1 MENEMKQVELTAEE
15 FDAQLERM
23 REELGDE
30 EFNKEF
36 YNYVITH
43 MQDKPEM
50 EELVKVAKC
59 MYADDLTD
67 LCADVA
73 LEEVT
78 NPELS
83 EAIDYCIET
92 ESEEALNEVLNALAF
107 TMLIESPVLVVLYPS
122 EGKLIP
128 SYVTAD
134 GEVEN
139 WMPIFTDN
147 SHIASVSGDALVRSM
162 PLGCA
167 MYIAQFDE
175 TVSGVV
181 INPWTQNIRLQDY
194 GVSSI
199 TKSVEEIR
207 RKVANGELDLMAE
220 NE

>member
-1 MENEMKQVELTAEE
+1 MENETKQVEFSAEE

-23 REELGDE
+23 RQKLGDE
-30 EFNKEF
+30 AFNKQF
-36 YNYVITH
+36 YDYVITH

-50 EELVKVAKC
+50 EELVKVAKA

-67 LCADVA
+67 LCVEIE
-73 LEEVT
+73 LEEVA

-83 EAIDYCIET
+83 EAIEYCIET
-92 ESEEALNEVLNALAF
+92 QSEESLNEVLNALAF
-107 TMLIESPVLVVLYPS
+107 TMLIESPVLVALY
-122 EGKLIP
+122 ERDGKLIP

-134 GEVEN
+134 GEEEN
-139 WMPIFTDN
+139 WMPIFTDSSN
-147 SHIASVSGDALVRSM
+147 SAAVSGDALVRSM
-162 PLGCA
+162 PLGCV

-181 INPWTQNIRLQDY
+181 IDPWTQNIRLQDY

-199 TKSVEEIR
+199 TKSVEDIR
-207 RKVANGELDLMAE
+207 RKIANGELDLMAE

>member
-1 MENEMKQVELTAEE
+1 MENEMKQVELSAEE

-30 EFNKEF
+30 AFNKQF
-36 YNYVITH
+36 YDYVINH
-43 MQDKPEM
+43 MKDKPEM

-67 LCADVA
+67 LCVDIE
-73 LEEVT
+73 LEEVA

-83 EAIDYCIET
+83 DAIAYCIET
-92 ESEEALNEVLNALAF
+92 QSEESLNEVLNALAF
-107 TMLIESPVLVVLYPS
+107 TMLIESPVLVALY
-122 EGKLIP
+122 ERDGKLIP

-134 GEVEN
+134 GEDEN
-139 WMPIFTDN
+139 WMPIFTDD
-147 SHIASVSGDALVRSM
+147 SQIAAVSGDALVRSM
-162 PLGCA
+162 PLGCV

-181 INPWTQNIRLQDY
+181 IDPWTQNIRLQDY

-207 RKVANGELDLMAE
+207 RKIANGELDLMAE